1 MPKSDTIRFHHM
13 LDAAREAVSFAAGC
27 SRADLD
33 SNRMLNLSL
42 VRLIEII
49 GEAAGRVSPEAQ
61 KSYPQIAWPEIVG
74 MRHRLAHG
82 YDAIDLDIVWEVV
95 NGDLPKLIVQLEAL
109 LD

>member
-1 MPKSDTIRFHHM
+1 M
-13 LDAAREAVSFAAGC
+13 LDAAREAVSFAAGR

-49 GEAAGRVSPEAQ
+49 GEAAARVSPEGQ
-61 KSYPQIAWPEIVG
+61 ERYPQIAWPEIVG

-95 NGDLPKLIVQLEAL
+95 SGDLPRLIVQLEAL